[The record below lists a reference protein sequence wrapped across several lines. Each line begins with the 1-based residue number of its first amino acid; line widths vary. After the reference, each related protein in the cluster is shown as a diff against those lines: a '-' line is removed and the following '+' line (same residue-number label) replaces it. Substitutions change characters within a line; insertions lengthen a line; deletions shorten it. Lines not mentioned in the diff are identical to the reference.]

1 MHATSLLFVDVV
13 FCPTRLPGG
22 GATIGRLEW
31 RWAVRRS
38 FVSPLR
44 EAPTCITERLKLRQD
59 RHYSIPPALPKLRT
73 PSIRVGGGGEV
84 KCIRVRRVSVVFFFA
99 RRRHDAHETSTTTF
113 ELKSELPT
121 WDCLSLAM
129 RSILALLA
137 VQSVASLVLSPV
149 QQFAPPACTRTTAV
163 SSTRQ
168 PSPGSLSLALT
179 PARRAEAL
187 LPSAFALPGLLGL
200 PGPGLVPA
208 PVARC

>member
-1 MHATSLLFVDVV
+1 MYHGTPQASSRPTLQCTS
-13 FCPTRLPGG
+13 R
-22 GATIGRLEW
+22 
-31 RWAVRRS
+31 
-38 FVSPLR
+38 
-44 EAPTCITERLKLRQD
+44 
-59 RHYSIPPALPKLRT
+59 PPKASNPIYPR
-73 PSIRVGGGGEV
+73 GGGGEV

-99 RRRHDAHETSTTTF
+99 RRSARSHETSTTTP

-149 QQFAPPACTRTTAV
+149 QQFAPPACTRTIAV

>member
-1 MHATSLLFVDVV
+1 MYHGTPPKASS
-13 FCPTRLPGG
+13 RL
-22 GATIGRLEW
+22 TLH
-31 RWAVRRS
+31 
-38 FVSPLR
+38 
-44 EAPTCITERLKLRQD
+44 CISR
-59 RHYSIPPALPKLRT
+59 PPKASNPIYPR
-73 PSIRVGGGGEV
+73 GGGEV

-99 RRRHDAHETSTTTF
+99 RRSARCARNIHDDAC